1 MRSQSLV
8 IFSGLSKGFSGHQI
22 SDFWSRADDG
32 AGFTRNFCRRFSRG
46 RIGGRWGFEGSFSA
60 VVSSQWGRG
69 GEGETEEDSING
81 DLIGIRLNGS
91 SWDGLT
97 RLLLVTCL
105 VGWEDVDSFISFSLS
120 VLHSSCLT
128 FLLRLL
134 GVLASAW
141 LCSFVNSDR
150 LGWPLT
156 EGNTPR
162 LLLPG
167 LYFPRFNARPDLPDL
182 PDLPDRG
189 IATDVALVD
198 LFISLRFNRILLRLL
213 RRLWGDS
220 LLFVLFDFVL
230 VCDSRLLFWDS

>member
-1 MRSQSLV
+1 MQ
-8 IFSGLSKGFSGHQI
+8 
-22 SDFWSRADDG
+22 D
-32 AGFTRNFCRRFSRG
+32 SRG
-46 RIGGRWGFEGSFSA
+46 IFVGDSPA
-60 VVSSQWGRG
+60 VVLAAVEVLRDLFLRSFHHSGGGG

-167 LYFPRFNARPDLPDL
+167 LYFPRLNARPDLPDL

-189 IATDVALVD
+189 IAIDVALVD